1 MSLSELGAYLQRQ
14 REESGLSYADI
25 EAQTRIRAKYLRAIE
40 FGEWDDLPPGVYTR
54 GLVKMYAR
62 SLGLSAS
69 TVLRMY
75 AKERPN
81 EARLPEP
88 QLMNRPLIRQPRLS
102 FETVL
107 SGVVFLVAAGLF
119 GWMVV
124 TQLGP
129 VVRRLAADGDVA
141 PSAAPT
147 STGAAPAAATPIATR
162 QLGGTTTSATR
173 AAGAAAPTSAT
184 ASATGGTAV
193 AALGGTTVPQPT
205 VAAQTTT
212 TATLGLVIQIE
223 AVEDAWL
230 SVYLDDAAKPAFY
243 TFLKPGATPLRFE
256 ARSLVRLRTGNA
268 GGTRV
273 SLNGRDAGSLGDK
286 GDVKELQWRLAA
298 DGTIVQQE
306 L

>member
-1 MSLSELGAYLQRQ
+1 
-14 REESGLSYADI
+14 
-25 EAQTRIRAKYLRAIE
+25 
-40 FGEWDDLPPGVYTR
+40 
-54 GLVKMYAR
+54 
-62 SLGLSAS
+62 
-69 TVLRMY
+69 
-75 AKERPN
+75 
-81 EARLPEP
+81 
-88 QLMNRPLIRQPRLS
+88 
-102 FETVL
+102 
-107 SGVVFLVAAGLF
+107 
-119 GWMVV
+119 MVV